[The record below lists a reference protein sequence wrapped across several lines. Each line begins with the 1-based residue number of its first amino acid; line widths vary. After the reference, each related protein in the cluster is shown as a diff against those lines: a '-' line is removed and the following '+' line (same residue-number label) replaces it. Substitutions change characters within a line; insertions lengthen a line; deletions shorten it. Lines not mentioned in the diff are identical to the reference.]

1 VLLCSS
7 QDLGFSCRVQFT
19 QSLRSKVGGFV
30 PFTVASG
37 NTDIH
42 PANFLAGREID
53 REYIGEKLLDRE
65 NRQFIC
71 VDSRN
76 MPPSSCVVFCYMKA
90 LVALKENNSDV
101 MDLSSNWQNSQIRIP
116 LR

>member
-7 QDLGFSCRVQFT
+7 QDLGFRCRVQFT

-53 REYIGEKLLDRE
+53 REYIGEKLLDRQRIDSSFVSILE
-65 NRQFIC
+65 IC
-71 VDSRN
+71 LQAAVLFF
-76 MPPSSCVVFCYMKA
+76 VT
-90 LVALKENNSDV
+90 
-101 MDLSSNWQNSQIRIP
+101 
-116 LR
+116 